1 MATGP
6 VQILVVDVGGG
17 EPTGEVLAELQAL
30 AEQDIVR
37 LLDLMVMRHHEDG
50 QMEAFNVAATP
61 DGGAKVAVLTGLHDG
76 TTGGAPDAAAT
87 QEEQDLWYVAD
98 AIPPGSRAAVAI
110 LEHRWAIGLRDA
122 LLAAGA
128 HGLVDA
134 WIHPSD
140 LVGLGAEMALEA
152 EAESEAGTGS
162 PA

>member
-76 TTGGAPDAAAT
+76 TTGGTPDAAAT

-98 AIPPGSRAAVAI
+98 AIPPGTTVAI
-110 LEHRWAIGLRDA
+110 ALLEHRWAIGLRDA
-122 LLAAGA
+122 LRARGGQLLAE
-128 HGLVDA
+128 A
-134 WIHPSD
+134 WVHPLD
-140 LVGLGAEMALEA
+140 LVAVGLAEPE
-152 EAESEAGTGS
+152 EE
-162 PA
+162 

>member
-6 VQILVVDVGGG
+6 VQIIVVDVGGG

-76 TTGGAPDAAAT
+76 ATGGGPDAEAT
-87 QEEQDLWYVAD
+87 QDEQDLWYVAD
-98 AIPPGSRAAVAI
+98 AIPPGTTVAI
-110 LEHRWAIGLRDA
+110 ALLEHRWAIGLRDA
-122 LLAAGA
+122 LRARGGQLLAEAWVHPLDLAA
-128 HGLVDA
+128 
-134 WIHPSD
+134 
-140 LVGLGAEMALEA
+140 VGLAEPE
-152 EAESEAGTGS
+152 EE
-162 PA
+162 

>member
-76 TTGGAPDAAAT
+76 ATGGSPDPVAT
-87 QEEQDLWYVAD
+87 EEEQDLWYVAD
-98 AIPPGSRAAVAI
+98 AIPPGTTVAI
-110 LEHRWAIGLRDA
+110 ALLEHRWAIGLRDA
-122 LLAAGA
+122 LEARGGQLLAE
-128 HGLVDA
+128 A
-134 WIHPSD
+134 WVHPLD
-140 LVGLGAEMALEA
+140 LVAVGLAEPE
-152 EAESEAGTGS
+152 EE
-162 PA
+162 